1 LEYCAKSESH
11 SAWGRVVAI
20 PQFPSRPFDFLPP
33 SCNPVTVNVTHTIDP
48 GISMSELL
56 QRFPGA
62 QRALFRGYHIGGCSS
77 CGFRP
82 EETLAQVCE
91 RNGAL
96 SVEEVADTI
105 LASHEA
111 EQKMQIAPEEL
122 SRRLQEVDPPVIV
135 DVRSR
140 EEWDAVH
147 LQGSE
152 FLTQELMQQM
162 MTDWAKDREIV
173 FLCHH
178 GVRSLDAASYFAGHG
193 FSNVKSLSGGIDAW
207 SVQVDPSLPRY
218 QVE

>member
-1 LEYCAKSESH
+1 
-11 SAWGRVVAI
+11 
-20 PQFPSRPFDFLPP
+20 
-33 SCNPVTVNVTHTIDP
+33 
-48 GISMSELL
+48 MSELL

-82 EETLAQVCE
+82 DETLAQVCE
-91 RNGAL
+91 RNGSL
-96 SVEEVADTI
+96 SVEEVTDTI

-122 SRRLQEVDPPVIV
+122 SRRLQEPNPPVVV
-135 DVRSR
+135 DVRGR

-147 LQGSE
+147 IEGSE

-162 MTDWAKDREIV
+162 MTDWPKDREVV

-207 SVQVDPSLPRY
+207 SVQVDPELPRY
-218 QVE
+218 HVE

>member
-1 LEYCAKSESH
+1 MGS
-11 SAWGRVVAI
+11 
-20 PQFPSRPFDFLPP
+20 
-33 SCNPVTVNVTHTIDP
+33 VTVLVVNVTHTIEP

-62 QRALFRGYHIGGCSS
+62 QRALFRSYHIGGCSS

-82 EETLAQVCE
+82 DETLAQVCE
-91 RNGAL
+91 RNGDL
-96 SVEEVADTI
+96 PVEEVTETI

-111 EQKMQIAPEEL
+111 EQKMQISPQDL
-122 SRRLQEVDPPVIV
+122 SGRQQEANPPVIV
-135 DVRSR
+135 DVRGR

-147 LQGSE
+147 VEGSQ
-152 FLTQELMQQM
+152 FLTQELMQEM
-162 MTDWAKDREIV
+162 MTTWPKDREIV

-178 GVRSLDAASYFAGHG
+178 GVRSMDATSYFAGHG

-207 SVQVDPSLPRY
+207 SVEVDPSLPRY

>member
-1 LEYCAKSESH
+1 VLEHCANLELH
-11 SAWGRVVAI
+11 PA
-20 PQFPSRPFDFLPP
+20 PRPFDFLLP

-62 QRALFRGYHIGGCSS
+62 QRALFQGYHIGGCSS

-82 EETLAQVCE
+82 DETLAQVCE
-91 RNGAL
+91 RNGGL
-96 SVEEVADTI
+96 SVEEVTDTI

-122 SRRLQEVDPPVIV
+122 SGRLQEVNPPVIV

-147 LQGSE
+147 LEGSE
-152 FLTQELMQQM
+152 FLTQELMQEM

-218 QVE
+218 HVE